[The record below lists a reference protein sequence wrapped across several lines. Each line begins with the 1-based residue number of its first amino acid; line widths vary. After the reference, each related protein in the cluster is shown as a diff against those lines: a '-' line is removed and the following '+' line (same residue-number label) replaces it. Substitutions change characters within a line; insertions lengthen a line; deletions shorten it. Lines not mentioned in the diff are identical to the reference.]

1 MTEDQWLVATEP
13 TPMLE
18 FLRGKAS
25 DRKLRLVACALARRV
40 AHLTEVEEYA
50 HGLDAAEFTADG
62 GEPTEMRD
70 CRRVL
75 NDRQT
80 ARCMSEDRRR
90 ESTVLFLGHAAMSH
104 KAFRDITHLLS
115 WVRTSGRG
123 DALRE
128 ELADSHRVILDIFGN
143 PFRPVTLDPS
153 WLTSTVDTLARLMYD
168 AHDVSAMK
176 ILADA
181 LQDAGCDNADV
192 LAHCRGPA
200 PHVRGCWVI
209 DLLLGKE

>member
-1 MTEDQWLVATEP
+1 MTEAEWLAATDP
-13 TPMLE
+13 SPMLE

-50 HGLDAAEFTADG
+50 RGLDAAEFTADG

-80 ARCMSEDRRR
+80 AWFMSEDRRR

-104 KAFRDITHLLS
+104 KAFRDITKLLS
-115 WVRTSGRG
+115 WVRTSGRD
-123 DALRE
+123 DALRG
-128 ELADSHRVILDIFGN
+128 ELADSHGVVLDIFGN
-143 PFRPVTLDPS
+143 PFRPVTHDPF
-153 WLTSTVDTLARLMYD
+153 WLTSTVLQLAEGIYADRAFDRLP
-168 AHDVSAMK
+168 

-181 LQDAGCDNADV
+181 LQDAGCEDAD
-192 LAHCRGPA
+192 LLEHCRGPG
-200 PHVRGCWVI
+200 PHVRGCWVV
-209 DLLLGKE
+209 DLVLGKG